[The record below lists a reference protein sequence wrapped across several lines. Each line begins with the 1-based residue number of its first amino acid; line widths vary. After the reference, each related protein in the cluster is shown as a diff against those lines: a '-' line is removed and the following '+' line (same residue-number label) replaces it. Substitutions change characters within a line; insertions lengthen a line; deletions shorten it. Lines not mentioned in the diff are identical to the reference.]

1 MLKYSF
7 EVTEWHST
15 KEEYVEGRYDHLF
28 KKKCKI
34 LAGLDPKFPLG
45 EKPERDYYVDENG
58 DRCKS
63 TGPKYWYVYNNNYDD
78 TYNYVQRWKY
88 VDGSKDPVLD
98 GYFYREKTKGG
109 TPKPWIEAKG
119 DALNSIK
126 NKVTFTWDSGFSI
139 SGYPSNCKPLDYEVC
154 MKWSARALALSGVE
168 GGAKKFSMQDPVN
181 KDKFYKYAACV
192 LVGGN
197 GDVNGVTFPWYSRYI
212 GFFDEAQTETTN
224 VDGEEKLKCKG
235 LKDIIQ
241 LPDFKI
247 GDNPVGSKS
256 EYQIE
261 DLETKKREAVSGY
274 EDMNT
279 RTSTQRKVE
288 SRLTNELQ
296 TYKTGAIVMGK

>member
-1 MLKYSF
+1 L
-7 EVTEWHST
+7 V
-15 KEEYVEGRYDHLF
+15 
-28 KKKCKI
+28 
-34 LAGLDPKFPLG
+34 
-45 EKPERDYYVDENG
+45 
-58 DRCKS
+58 
-63 TGPKYWYVYNNNYDD
+63 
-78 TYNYVQRWKY
+78 
-88 VDGSKDPVLD
+88 
-98 GYFYREKTKGG
+98 GYFYKEKGKEDIPSNWVQATGKTLDAIKTKVEFNQGYG
-109 TPKPWIEAKG
+109 
-119 DALNSIK
+119 
-126 NKVTFTWDSGFSI
+126 I
-139 SGYPSNCKPLDYEVC
+139 SGYPSNCKPLDYDVC
-154 MKWSARALALSGVE
+154 MRWSARALALSGVE
-168 GGAKKFSMQDPVN
+168 GGAKRFTMQDPSN
-181 KDKFYKYAACV
+181 KDKFYTYAACV

-197 GDVNGVTFPWYSRYI
+197 GDVNGVTFPWYSRYTD
-212 GFFDEAQTETTN
+212 FFDEAQTETTI
-224 VDGEEKLKCKG
+224 VDGEEKQKCKG